1 MADMPVVVL
10 DRVVRRDRARQQPV
24 DGRMGSVIEVDFR
37 KRTVSSPATESLP
50 QLLRSAAAAE
60 GSAIALVVDD
70 SVVTVGE
77 LAAAMELMAGAVAS
91 CGSDA
96 DSALMLAV
104 MTEVPSLCAS
114 GPDGMAAAM
123 RQLRDRLLGDA
134 PASRAF

>member
-1 MADMPVVVL
+1 MTEMPVVVL
-10 DRVVRRDRARQQPV
+10 ERVVRRDRARQQSV

-37 KRTVSSPATESLP
+37 ERTVSRPATESLP

-60 GSAIALVVDD
+60 GSAIALTVDD

-77 LAAAMELMAGAVAS
+77 LAAAMDLMAGAVAS
-91 CGSDA
+91 CGSDT
-96 DSALMLAV
+96 DSALMMAV

-123 RQLRDRLLGDA
+123 EQLRDRLVGCA
-134 PASRAF
+134 PSSRAN